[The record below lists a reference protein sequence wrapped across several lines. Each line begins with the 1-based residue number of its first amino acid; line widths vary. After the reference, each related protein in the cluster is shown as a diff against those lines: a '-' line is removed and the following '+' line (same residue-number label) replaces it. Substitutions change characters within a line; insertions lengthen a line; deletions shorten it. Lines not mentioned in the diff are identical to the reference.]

1 VDETL
6 ADILPHRPPMV
17 MIDALVR
24 AEGDLA
30 TAVKT
35 FDRESYGAEG
45 GRVLESA
52 LIECLAQTVAALEGR
67 NARQSGRRVPGGI
80 LAGVDHFVFHRRAR
94 CDCPLQL
101 TVTVTRRI
109 GPFCLASG
117 RVEQDGAVL
126 AEGNL
131 KFYLMEENGGTEQTP
146 AAPG

>member
-1 VDETL
+1 
-6 ADILPHRPPMV
+6 MV

-67 NARQSGRRVPGGI
+67 NAGRSGRRPPAGM